1 MKQTAN
7 GVFLLR
13 KKEAKLKCSENSC
26 NILATIRKKR
36 YILWVCLCECVRL
49 IGAQPCGS
57 WWRCWRC
64 CSRSRPVLQKVRHGG
79 ARSFAV
85 NLFKLLIW
93 HDKNGTECTPSV
105 VILFLFAL
113 FLFKSCTPHP
123 GRERS
128 SERETS
134 LFNYYFPLLDR
145 HVARRTRVHLE
156 HFIRRRPKWALLIEV
171 IVRFLVSN

>member
-1 MKQTAN
+1 MTVKQEIKETQKRRPTKKQFRVHRVHPREWNRPRTVCFCCEKKKQNSSAVKTVATFLQPFGKN
-7 GVFLLR
+7 GTFC
-13 KKEAKLKCSENSC
+13 EC
-26 NILATIRKKR
+26 
-36 YILWVCLCECVRL
+36 VCVSVSVCVRL

-105 VILFLFAL
+105 VIPLRFTLS
-113 FLFKSCTPHP
+113 LFKTCTPHP
-123 GRERS
+123 GR
-128 SERETS
+128 
-134 LFNYYFPLLDR
+134 
-145 HVARRTRVHLE
+145 
-156 HFIRRRPKWALLIEV
+156 
-171 IVRFLVSN
+171 